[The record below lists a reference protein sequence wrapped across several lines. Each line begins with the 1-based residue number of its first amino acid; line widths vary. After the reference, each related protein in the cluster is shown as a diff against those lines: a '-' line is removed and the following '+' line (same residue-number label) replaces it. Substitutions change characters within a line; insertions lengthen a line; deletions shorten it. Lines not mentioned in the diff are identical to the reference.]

1 MSGDAESV
9 GDAKLNELMQQ
20 LRNDVADLES
30 KVSKLQQDGDN
41 SALVADTVADA
52 VQRATELITGSTG
65 GRVVTVLDED
75 GKPRELCILTDSDD
89 ISTAQSL
96 WRWNEGGLGHSDTG
110 YNGTFSLALTKDG
123 AIVAD
128 RITAGTLNAGVIR
141 AGILT
146 DKEGKNRWDMGTGE
160 FSISG
165 TFTSYDGPGGN
176 VAGRLGYMAGATTS
190 GETDGIGVENS
201 AGDCYVIVTSEGT
214 RLQAGDYDIHVA
226 RTGGASIISNVGKLE
241 FLNGGDK
248 GAGVYL
254 SGGAVY
260 YRANAESDWAKIDL
274 GDFASKSYVAQ
285 QIQTDIATAISA
297 LGISS
302 GNWTPTVEGASKY
315 TTREGHY
322 VKIGNSIALI
332 SFAVYGTF
340 AGSTTSRI
348 SITGCPVASANGHDA
363 GGGGLSGYYSA
374 SNVVF
379 TGWNI
384 NKAGTIYAVGQQT
397 GTTGAKYDSTAIYQK
412 SSGDFVASGTIM
424 VQMA

>member
-1 MSGDAESV
+1 MNISNAQLEQYIKNCTAAIKLLSNRIDSISGRAESV
-9 GDAKLNELMQQ
+9 GDAKLNELMQR
-20 LRNDVADLES
+20 LRNDVSDLEG

-41 SALVADTVADA
+41 SELVADTVADA

-110 YNGTFSLALTKDG
+110 YDGTFSLALTKDG

-128 RITAGTLNAGVIR
+128 RITTGTLNAGVIR

-146 DKEGKNRWDMGTGE
+146 DKEGRNRWNMGTGE

-190 GETDGIGVENS
+190 GETDGIGIENS
-201 AGDCYVIVTSEGT
+201 AGDCYVIATSEGM
-214 RLQAGDYDIHVA
+214 RLQAGDYDIHVVK
-226 RTGGASIISNVGKLE
+226 TGGASIISNVGKLE

-254 SGGAVY
+254 TGDAVY
-260 YRANAESDWAKIDL
+260 YRANAKSDWAKIEL
-274 GDFASKSYVAQ
+274 GDFATQAYVTQ
-285 QIQTDIATAISA
+285 QIQAAVVST
-297 LGISS
+297 
-302 GNWTPTVEGASKY
+302 WEASY
-315 TTREGHY
+315 
-322 VKIGNSIALI
+322 
-332 SFAVYGTF
+332 
-340 AGSTTSRI
+340 
-348 SITGCPVASANGHDA
+348 
-363 GGGGLSGYYSA
+363 
-374 SNVVF
+374 
-379 TGWNI
+379 
-384 NKAGTIYAVGQQT
+384 
-397 GTTGAKYDSTAIYQK
+397 
-412 SSGDFVASGTIM
+412 
-424 VQMA
+424 